1 MIYDNLKDFSSD
13 PAFQKDLENYIDD
26 LYSDLNSSG
35 FKIITLE
42 KDGYSMDELMGYVNM
57 FSNFINQCVL
67 VLLLFMY
74 ILAEKVNPLVFDPRN
89 DVLFEIEGQVQYYI
103 ALKTAI
109 SFLTGIIVG
118 IILLVCQVKLA
129 MMFGMLS
136 FLLNFIPNVGS
147 MIAIV
152 LPIPI
157 IIVDKAL
164 ADWQVYGALIGPTC
178 VQFYIGN
185 ALEPVLFG
193 KSLNMTPLS
202 ILAALVIWSSV
213 WGIMGA
219 VFSVP
224 LLSVQ
229 KICLQHTNH
238 PMAKYCVMMI
248 REDPTVDETAEA
260 TGGAAKPKAA
270 VTASNDSDE

>member
-1 MIYDNLKDFSSD
+1 MCAMPHGVAILVVIAGTFLTGFAICYMIYDNLKDFSSD

-26 LYSDLNSSG
+26 MYADLNSSG

-109 SFLTGIIVG
+109 SFLTG
-118 IILLVCQVKLA
+118 
-129 MMFGMLS
+129 
-136 FLLNFIPNVGS
+136 
-147 MIAIV
+147 
-152 LPIPI
+152 

-270 VTASNDSDE
+270 VTAGNDSDE